1 MIFKQPWIA
10 RLMGLMLL
18 GGLLAANSAAGNDLG
33 RVRVPLPNGVDSAA
47 HPDQAR
53 QAALRQGLEQVIGR
67 LTGQS
72 PASDQPGAAAA
83 LENPD
88 RWLLRYGYEDG
99 PPRQL
104 MAVFDADALGDYLA
118 GQGASVWRGPRPP
131 VLVWLVDQGSARG
144 EMVSAG
150 ERTAALLEQAA
161 VERGLVLTL
170 PKWDEAEQRSVTVA
184 DVRGRFDGP
193 VLDASR
199 RYGVAWVATAV
210 IYGGGTTI
218 NWRLLHG
225 GEAVAQGREPV
236 DSKAHALDRLAAGIA
251 QAMTQRYQAGG
262 ASGGGDR
269 TNLVIRGVD
278 TLAGWHHLQQQLDQL
293 GAVRAVALR
302 VAHGD
307 ELRFAVDFS
316 GPRDQLAGL
325 LDGIPGLNRCGGDPA
340 ATALIYCRR

>member
-1 MIFKQPWIA
+1 MILKQPRIA
-10 RLMGLMLL
+10 RLLGLMLL
-18 GGLLAANSAAGNDLG
+18 GCVLAAGTASGNDLG
-33 RVRVPLPNGVDSAA
+33 RVRVPLPNDADSAA
-47 HPDQAR
+47 QPDQAR
-53 QAALRQGLEQVIGR
+53 QAALRQGLEQVISR

-104 MAVFDADALGDYLA
+104 MAVFDAGALGDYLA

-144 EMVSAG
+144 EMVHAG
-150 ERTAALLEQAA
+150 ERTAALLARAA
-161 VERGLVLTL
+161 TERGLVLTL
-170 PKWDEAEQRSVTVA
+170 PKWDEAEQRTVTVA

-218 NWRLLHG
+218 NWRVLHG
-225 GEAVAQGREPV
+225 GEAVAQGRDPV
-236 DSKAHALDRLAAGIA
+236 DSKAQALDHLAAGIA
-251 QAMTQRYQAGG
+251 QAMAQRYR
-262 ASGGGDR
+262 ASGTHGGDDQE
-269 TNLVIRGVD
+269 NLVVRGVD
-278 TLAGWHHLQQQLDQL
+278 TLDAWHHLQQQLERL
-293 GAVRAVALR
+293 GAVRTVALR
-302 VAHGD
+302 AAQGD

-316 GPRDQLAGL
+316 GPRDQLASL
-325 LDGIPGLNRCGGDPA
+325 LDGVPGLSRCGGDSA